1 VNPVLFLNQLLI
13 KPVENVRKG
22 SYMSEILGSTGTSS
36 PINPIRKKE
45 LDDNWKTVAA
55 KAVTDDSFK
64 KILAGDPIKVLG
76 EHGLKVTEGIK
87 INFDET
93 NKEYNFNVPADA
105 SEEIVAEA
113 QWWTWRL
120 KMIKEFSKELSRQ
133 VGNVAGF
140 DESY

>member
-1 VNPVLFLNQLLI
+1 MNQ
-13 KPVENVRKG
+13 
-22 SYMSEILGSTGTSS
+22 ILGSTGSSS

-45 LDDNWKTVAA
+45 LDDKWKAVAA
-55 KAVTDDSFK
+55 KAVTDESFK
-64 KILAGDPIKVLG
+64 KSLAADPINVLE
-76 EHGLKVTEGIK
+76 EHGLQTAEEIK

-105 SEEIVAEA
+105 SEEILAEA

-120 KMIKEFSKELSRQ
+120 KMIKEFAQELSRQ

-140 DESY
+140 DGSY

>member
-1 VNPVLFLNQLLI
+1 
-13 KPVENVRKG
+13 
-22 SYMSEILGSTGTSS
+22 MSEILGSTGTSS

-55 KAVTDDSFK
+55 KAVTDGSFK
-64 KILAGDPIKVLG
+64 KNLAGDPIKVLE
-76 EHGLKVTEGIK
+76 EHGLKVAEGIK

-93 NKEYNFNVPADA
+93 NKQYNFNVPSDA

>member
-1 VNPVLFLNQLLI
+1 
-13 KPVENVRKG
+13 
-22 SYMSEILGSTGTSS
+22 MSEILGSTGTSS

-55 KAVTDDSFK
+55 KAVTDESFK
-64 KILAGDPIKVLG
+64 KTLAGDPIKVLG
-76 EHGLKVTEGIK
+76 GHGLKVAEGIK

-93 NKEYNFNVPADA
+93 NQEYNFNVTSGA

>member
-1 VNPVLFLNQLLI
+1 
-13 KPVENVRKG
+13 
-22 SYMSEILGSTGTSS
+22 MSEILGSAGSSS

-55 KAVTDDSFK
+55 KAVTDESFK
-64 KILAGDPIKVLG
+64 KSLAADPIKVM
-76 EHGLKVTEGIK
+76 EEYGLKVVSEIK
-87 INFDET
+87 VNFDET

-105 SEEIVAEA
+105 SEEILAEA

-120 KMIKEFSKELSRQ
+120 KMIKDFAQELSRQ

-140 DESY
+140 DGSY

>member
-1 VNPVLFLNQLLI
+1 
-13 KPVENVRKG
+13 
-22 SYMSEILGSTGTSS
+22 MSEILGSAGTSS

-45 LDDNWKTVAA
+45 LDDNWKAVAA
-55 KAVTDDSFK
+55 KAVTDEEFK
-64 KILAGDPIKVLG
+64 KNLAGDPINVLG

-93 NKEYNFNVPADA
+93 NKDYNFNVPSDA
-105 SEEIVAEA
+105 SEEIVSEA

-120 KMIKEFSKELSRQ
+120 KMIKEFSQELSRQ

-140 DESY
+140 DGSY

>member
-1 VNPVLFLNQLLI
+1 MN
-13 KPVENVRKG
+13 
-22 SYMSEILGSTGTSS
+22 EILGSTGSSS

-55 KAVTDDSFK
+55 KAVTDETFK
-64 KILAGDPIKVLG
+64 RSLAADPIKVL
-76 EHGLKVTEGIK
+76 EAHGLKVASEIK

-105 SEEIVAEA
+105 SEEILAEA

-120 KMIKEFSKELSRQ
+120 KMIKEFAQELSRQ

-140 DESY
+140 DGSY

>member
-1 VNPVLFLNQLLI
+1 
-13 KPVENVRKG
+13 
-22 SYMSEILGSTGTSS
+22 MSEILGSTGTSS

-93 NKEYNFNVPADA
+93 NKEYNFNLPADA

-113 QWWTWRL
+113 TP
-120 KMIKEFSKELSRQ
+120 E
-133 VGNVAGF
+133 VAEGAASDAPKAEDTSAVDS
-140 DESY
+140 DETKD